1 MSTLFRTL
9 EDTMYPPRS
18 FDLITFFLRGHK
30 GTCPII
36 SFDFLK
42 NDLIFCLK
50 KLREMS
56 NMPFPC
62 MLQTVR
68 HSLQSLFLQNE
79 SLKRQI
85 FLDYFSCK
93 LPRV

>member
-1 MSTLFRTL
+1 MSSLFRTL
-9 EDTMYPPRS
+9 EDATSPPRS
-18 FDLITFFLRGHK
+18 FDFITIFPLGHK

-50 KLREMS
+50 KLRKMS
-56 NMPFPC
+56 NMPFLC
-62 MLQTVR
+62 ILQTVR
-68 HSLQSLFLQNE
+68 HNLQSLFLQNE
-79 SLKRQI
+79 SLKCQI
-85 FLDYFSCK
+85 FLNYFSCK